1 MILADFLAEVGQNVG
16 QPTITSPKRKA

>member
-16 QPTITSPKRKA
+16 QPTITSHKRKA